1 MIKYVLKEVFKNIKK
16 LKRIKGEKMRDI
28 EKYYNSTESE
38 RPRKCMKYFIDK
50 IKCNPGNA
58 IDLGCGA
65 GNDSVYLIKNK
76 WNVLAVDREDVEDRI
91 VNRLNDDDIKRFRFK
106 RQSFE
111 EVELEK
117 NDLIVANYS
126 LPFCN
131 KDKFGELWNKIKGSI
146 LDNGYFVGNFFGV
159 NDSWS
164 VTKPQMLFLSKEQ
177 VIELFDGFEIVFF
190 EEIEK
195 DSLTALGKLKHLHF
209 FNVIARKQMIN

>member
-1 MIKYVLKEVFKNIKK
+1 
-16 LKRIKGEKMRDI
+16 MRDI

-50 IKCNPGNA
+50 IKRNPGNA

-195 DSLTALGKLKHLHF
+195 DSLTALGKLKHWHF
-209 FNVIARKQMIN
+209 FNVIARKQMINQIQYNFKYL

>member
-1 MIKYVLKEVFKNIKK
+1 
-16 LKRIKGEKMRDI
+16 MRDI

-50 IKCNPGNA
+50 IKRNPGNA

-195 DSLTALGKLKHLHF
+195 DSLTALGKLKHWHF